1 MEIVTVIG
9 MVIAIIWFFCSRYAP
24 RSIAGLLAFAVFS
37 LILSPVITI
46 PVQWVYAKYMRY

>member
-24 RSIAGLLAFAVFS
+24 RSVAGLLAFAVFS